1 MTYPGNYE
9 LPLRTMYALNTAPR
23 GSIRPGTP
31 PSSNGSNGS
40 SPNTPQGAFPDTQT
54 TQSFTENLLAQVQ
67 QLSNQTATLPP
78 SFIVAFLNKCF
89 PPELTHV
96 DFPQALTGL
105 DYLKDLE
112 TRRRREVAAAMNRL
126 EVDREALDQDAAGL
140 SSRYPGVLQWVKSIE
155 EKERKIDSLYTQVF
169 LGLRRWII
177 VNELSLLPF
186 HKHNCLGMLNTLY
199 PPIGLS
205 DQPTSLLSH
214 SVLKNQREGY
224 FKYITSVEKNG
235 PRVLS
240 TLMQQGKAPGDDNGW
255 ISVTRTLSMYL
266 QVASS
271 IITECSQI
279 SNIHDV
285 SPRKNRDSN
294 QTSTSRHTRNA
305 DSGISFGSTSS
316 ISRPSTRG
324 STTEPTS
331 PMEWNRPKTPNG
343 ARSGT
348 TLEKIA
354 RGLRTMGRS
363 RSDVTEIIM
372 ERSASPALQPMEK
385 PKMLRKMRSLGSL
398 GDRKGSMGNLRQ
410 AAEAPAF
417 DVEAMRLHR
426 KKYEATAQAGKR
438 SSHEA

>member
-1 MTYPGNYE
+1 
-9 LPLRTMYALNTAPR
+9 MYALNTAPR

-31 PSSNGSNGS
+31 PSSNGS

-78 SFIVAFLNKCF
+78 SFIISFLNKCF
-89 PPELTHV
+89 PAELTHV

-112 TRRRREVAAAMNRL
+112 TRRRREVASAMNRL
-126 EVDREALDQDAAGL
+126 EIDRESLDQDAAGL

-169 LGLRRWII
+169 LGLRRWIL

-240 TLMQQGKAPGDDNGW
+240 TLMQQGKAPNDENGW
-255 ISVTRTLSMYL
+255 VSVTRTLSMYL

-279 SNIHDV
+279 SNVHDI

-294 QTSTSRHTRNA
+294 QTSSSRHTRNA
-305 DSGISFGSTSS
+305 DSGISFGSVSS
-316 ISRPSTRG
+316 DRRPSTRG

-343 ARSGT
+343 TRPGT

-363 RSDVTEIIM
+363 RTDVTEIIN
-372 ERSASPALQPMEK
+372 EQSTSTEPQPAEK

-398 GDRKGSMGNLRQ
+398 GDRKGSMASLRQ
-410 AAEAPAF
+410 TADAPAF
-417 DVEAMRLHR
+417 DVEAMRLQR
-426 KKYEATAQAGKR
+426 KKYEDAAQAQEKMGKR
-438 SSHEA
+438 TSHEV